1 VLILPPGHAHT
12 LGAPRQLGRREKWMI
27 GAVLGLVAAGIVAL
41 VISLASGG
49 HTSST
54 GCVDVTAPGATGA
67 TELYRCGAQAR
78 ELCASGGASATVN
91 GEFGL
96 ALARACRKA
105 GLAVSR

>member
-1 VLILPPGHAHT
+1 
-12 LGAPRQLGRREKWMI
+12 MI
-27 GAVLGLVAAGIVAL
+27 GSVLALVAVGIVAL

-78 ELCASGGASATVN
+78 ELCASGGASVAVN
-91 GEFGL
+91 GEFGA

-105 GLAVSR
+105 GLPVSR